1 MAGDHEPRVPGSP
14 VSRGPWPLLLL
25 LFLSLAICFL
35 LLVTTLVQGLGCLGA
50 GCHGSCLPSVLN
62 SEHLLFSLAVSRIPK
77 SPAAEAQDRQESPSL
92 GSASQEQVQ
101 SGLEQIRQ
109 QLGQINASLEREE
122 RSRVFLGF
130 LGLGVDIEARAPG
143 LGPQRCGQDGSPDWS
158 PVPTTPSSAAR
169 LCRPC
174 PWNWEPFQGSC
185 YLFSRTLGVWEASV
199 SSCRDLGAHLV
210 IINSLAE
217 QRFLRYWDVR
227 KDQRTWIGL
236 SDHFREGSWQ
246 WVDGAPLQL
255 SFWQDGEPN
264 NDGDEDCVE
273 LFQDTW
279 NDNVCTAQ
287 NFWICEQ
294 PVVPCTGL

>member
-1 MAGDHEPRVPGSP
+1 MAGDHEPRVPGSPEEDTLGGQRVTREDTEVPARWPRSFP

-35 LLVTTLVQGLGCLGA
+35 LLVTTLVQ
-50 GCHGSCLPSVLN
+50 
-62 SEHLLFSLAVSRIPK
+62 VSRIPK

-109 QLGQINASLEREE
+109 QLGQINASL
-122 RSRVFLGF
+122 
-130 LGLGVDIEARAPG
+130 
-143 LGPQRCGQDGSPDWS
+143 
-158 PVPTTPSSAAR
+158 AR